1 MDIVIYEFVYVL
13 EIIDGEDYVMGWI
26 LLEY

>member
-13 EIIDGEDYVMGWI
+13 EIIDDEDYVMGWI
-26 LLEY
+26 LLGY

>member
-13 EIIDGEDYVMGWI
+13 EIIDDEDYVMGWI